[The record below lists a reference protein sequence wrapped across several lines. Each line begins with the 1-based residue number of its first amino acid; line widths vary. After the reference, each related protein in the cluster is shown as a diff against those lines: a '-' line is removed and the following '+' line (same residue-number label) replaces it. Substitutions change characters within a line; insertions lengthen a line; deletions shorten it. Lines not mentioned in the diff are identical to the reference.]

1 MLYPFDFILTQK
13 IFDIICLILFQH
25 HDLWARP
32 NPEDASTRFM
42 TFAQQGMGSS
52 SLGRQGFWDSIG
64 TPSIPEGAGQ
74 PLLVPL
80 AQI

>member
-13 IFDIICLILFQH
+13 IFDIIPLILPQH

-32 NPEDASTRFM
+32 NPQGASTRFIVSP
-42 TFAQQGMGSS
+42 QQGMGSS
-52 SLGRQGFWDSIG
+52 CLGKEGFWYSVGI
-64 TPSIPEGAGQ
+64 PYIPEGAGQ

-80 AQI
+80 A